1 MPRNPQAPRASE
13 VHWLSAEEKETA
25 LVLLPDGESFSNYV
39 RRKLF
44 KLSSLAHGGARH
56 RPAPSGVAS
65 TGQRGGREAK
75 AGPRPS
81 PFRPRR

>member
-56 RPAPSGVAS
+56 RPAPSGEAE
-65 TGQRGGREAK
+65 TGQRGGRK
-75 AGPRPS
+75 TQGS
-81 PFRPRR
+81 PGTPPLRRRR

>member
-56 RPAPSGVAS
+56 RPAPSGEAE
-65 TGQRGGREAK
+65 TGQRGGRK
-75 AGPRPS
+75 TQGSPRPS
-81 PFRPRR
+81 PFRRRR